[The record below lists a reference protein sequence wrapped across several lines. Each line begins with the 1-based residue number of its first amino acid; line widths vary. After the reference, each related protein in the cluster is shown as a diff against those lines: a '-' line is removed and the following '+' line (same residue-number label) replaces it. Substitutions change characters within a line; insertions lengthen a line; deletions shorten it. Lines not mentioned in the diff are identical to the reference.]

1 LLKKI
6 LCKTLSPKI
15 LSLRYIFFCMK
26 TQHLQFNNI
35 VETIYNMPLDDKLE
49 LKSLLEHNI
58 ADSRRSEI
66 AENYKRTL
74 EEQKSGKLK
83 FSSKISDLKKML

>member
-1 LLKKI
+1 
-6 LCKTLSPKI
+6 
-15 LSLRYIFFCMK
+15 MK

-74 EEQKSGKLK
+74 EEQKLGKLK
-83 FSSKISDLKKML
+83 FSSKISDLKKMLYWKYHLAIHLKNHLIKE